1 MKNSS
6 ALDSPLAPENS
17 LSPTA
22 ASTSSL
28 RIAWP
33 HVVLGIIGLAIS
45 FYAVHLHKIVKS
57 GGSACGISETISCDK
72 VLASYWGAPLGIPL
86 GYFGALFFALVIIT
100 AISTVPIDTPR
111 RAIALPRLLLAS
123 CGILG
128 SMALTGISIAL
139 IHAVCPVCLAT
150 HATVLVNFLFALW
163 AYFGPPIR
171 QS

>member
-6 ALDSPLAPENS
+6 ALDPVAAPQNS
-17 LSPTA
+17 LPET
-22 ASTSSL
+22 SL

-33 HVVLGIIGLAIS
+33 HIVLGVIGLAIS
-45 FYAVHLHKIVKS
+45 FYAVHLHNLVKA
-57 GGSACGISETISCDK
+57 GGSACGVSETISCDK

-86 GYFGALFFALVIIT
+86 GYFGALYFALIIVT
-100 AISTVPIDTPR
+100 AISTVPLDTPR
-111 RAIALPRLLLAS
+111 RAIALPRLLLA
-123 CGILG
+123 GAGLLG